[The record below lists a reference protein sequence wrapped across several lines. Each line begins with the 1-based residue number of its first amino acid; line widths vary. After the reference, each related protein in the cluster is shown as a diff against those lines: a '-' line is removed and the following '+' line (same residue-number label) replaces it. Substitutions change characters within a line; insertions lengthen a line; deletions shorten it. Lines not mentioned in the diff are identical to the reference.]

1 MSHTYRLNETTVKD
15 KDGIIY
21 TFYGIDAV
29 NEKCKIVKSFTKIF
43 YERSRAQDLVTLCNE
58 CELSIIHLANVVD
71 DALYEQSIA
80 Y

>member
-15 KDGIIY
+15 KGGIIY

-29 NEKCKIVKSFTKIF
+29 NEKGKIVKSFTKIF

>member
-15 KDGIIY
+15 KNGIVY

-29 NEKCKIVKSFTKIF
+29 NEKGKIVKSLTKIF
-43 YERSRAQDLVTLCNE
+43 YERSRAQDLVALCNE

>member
-15 KDGIIY
+15 KNGIVY

-29 NEKCKIVKSFTKIF
+29 KEKGKIVKSFTKIF
-43 YERSRAQDLVTLCNE
+43 YERSRAQDLVALCNE

>member
-29 NEKCKIVKSFTKIF
+29 NEKGKIVKSFTKIF
-43 YERSRAQDLVTLCNE
+43 YERSRAQDLVVLCNE
-58 CELSIIHLANVVD
+58 
-71 DALYEQSIA
+71 
-80 Y
+80 

>member
-29 NEKCKIVKSFTKIF
+29 NEKGKIVKSFTKIF

-58 CELSIIHLANVVD
+58 CELSIIHLANLVD